1 VAGVSKA
8 KLMVSKPTYQV
19 VCFVCYTCIVAETSS
34 KRDADRLATSHMNTY
49 GHDVGIQTK
58 GGK

>member
-1 VAGVSKA
+1 MAP
-8 KLMVSKPTYQV
+8 KPTYQV
-19 VCFVCYTCIVAETSS
+19 VCFVCYSCIVAETSS
-34 KRDADRLATSHMNTY
+34 KRDADRLAVGHMNAY